1 MKHVKISVLQPGMI
15 TAEDVI
21 ANNKQ
26 LILPKGLTL
35 TKKAIQRLETYDI
48 KSIRI
53 EDPIGIEVEEIEE
66 ENASDFSMSQS
77 SDFFLGSSA
86 DSILSALSALENE
99 NKPSNNSPSN
109 QEDVTKDETIAI
121 TQKQEA
127 DHAAQNIFVNTQEE
141 PSHFEKLKQS
151 PEFKVFKKT
160 FENNVGE
167 LKGQINDIVERNT
180 PIEVDSM
187 IESTMNLLST
197 QSNSFGVFDMLH
209 NMRQF
214 DDLTYAHSMNVALIC
229 NVFAE
234 WLGFDEEN
242 RKLATAC
249 GMLHDIG
256 KLKIDDSIIKKPSK
270 LTDEEY
276 RKIKFHPV
284 EGYKILQP
292 QKIDDHI
299 KNAALMH
306 HEKCDGSGYPLK
318 LTGDKI
324 DKFAKLVAIA
334 DVYDAMTSARVYRG
348 ALCPFTVIRIFEDEG
363 LHKYDTEYIMKFLEN
378 VINTYIDN
386 RVQLSNGKIGTVRWI
401 DKQHLARPMLELL
414 DGSFLELAKHPE
426 LNIIKIL

>member
-1 MKHVKISVLQPGMI
+1 MKHVKTSVLVPGMV

-35 TKKAIQRLETYDI
+35 SKKAIQRLDTYNIYD
-48 KSIRI
+48 IRI
-53 EDPIGIEVEEIEE
+53 EDPIGIEVEEIDDSNPEDSS
-66 ENASDFSMSQS
+66 APIQSD
-77 SDFFLGSSA
+77 FLGSSA
-86 DSILSALSALENE
+86 DSLLSALEALEKE
-99 NKPSNNSPSN
+99 NTALESA
-109 QEDVTKDETIAI
+109 VTKDEELAI
-121 TQKQEA
+121 SHERDQDSANK
-127 DHAAQNIFVNTQEE
+127 NISVTTQEE
-141 PSHFEKLKQS
+141 PSHFEKLKSS
-151 PEFKVFKKT
+151 PEFKQFQQT
-160 FENNVGE
+160 FENNVTE
-167 LKGQINDIVERNT
+167 IKGQINDIVERNA
-180 PIEVDSM
+180 PIEVDNM
-187 IESTMNLLST
+187 LDSTMKLLST
-197 QSNSFGVFDMLH
+197 QTNSFGVFDMLH

-234 WLGFDEEN
+234 WLGFDAEN
-242 RKLATAC
+242 IKLATAC

-256 KLKIDDSIIKKPSK
+256 KLKIDDAIIKKPSK

-276 RKIKFHPV
+276 RQIKFHPV
-284 EGYKILQP
+284 EGYKILQS
-292 QKIDDHI
+292 QKIDEHI
-299 KNAALMH
+299 KNSALMH

-318 LTGDKI
+318 LSGDKI

-348 ALCPFTVIRIFEDEG
+348 PLCPFAVIKIFEDEG
-363 LHKYDTEYIMKFLEN
+363 LYKYDTEYIMVFLEN

-401 DKQHLARPMLELL
+401 DKQHLSRPMLQLP

-426 LNIIKIL
+426 LQIIKIL